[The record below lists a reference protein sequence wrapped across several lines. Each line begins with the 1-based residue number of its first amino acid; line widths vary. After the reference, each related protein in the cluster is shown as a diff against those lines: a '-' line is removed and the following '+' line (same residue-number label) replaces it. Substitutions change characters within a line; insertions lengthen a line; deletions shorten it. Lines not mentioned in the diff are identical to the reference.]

1 MGQTFSVDLVEV
13 NRTTDVA
20 GTVAFRRAISLDDCG
35 PQSWYFDNPLNPS
48 KVLACPETCAAM
60 QDEDGGRIDVS
71 FSCELIAGCAAS
83 SASAVQAMGE
93 VASCSFP
100 LPTPPEGVL
109 LTVSTVNVRYETPG
123 GFGVVLGKVTNLD
136 ECANVG
142 GGWYFDNPEEPTTVS
157 LCPATCGDY
166 ESGVVSN
173 VQALFGCESK
183 PADPLTVR

>member
-1 MGQTFSVDLVEV
+1 
-13 NRTTDVA
+13 
-20 GTVAFRRAISLDDCG
+20 
-35 PQSWYFDNPLNPS
+35 
-48 KVLACPETCAAM
+48 
-60 QDEDGGRIDVS
+60 
-71 FSCELIAGCAAS
+71 
-83 SASAVQAMGE
+83 
-93 VASCSFP
+93 
-100 LPTPPEGVL
+100 VL